1 MEANNEGWRQG
12 TIPLCTKDGV
22 LMDDSMTPVCVEEP
36 ETRQMTRQK
45 YSVFKTQLEWGK
57 KSAAVPVFPLTNSL
71 MVLVLLLLIL
81 MGPFLIVKAGVMP
94 PFSRFSSPVSSGMN

>member
-1 MEANNEGWRQG
+1 MEANKEGWRQAA
-12 TIPLCTKDGV
+12 IPPCVKDGV
-22 LMDDSMTPVCVEEP
+22 LMDDLMTPICVEEL

-57 KSAAVPVFPLTNSL
+57 KSDALPALPLTNSL

-81 MGPFLIVKAGVMP
+81 MGPFLIFKAGVMP
-94 PFSRFSSPVSSGMN
+94 AFSRFSSPVSSGMN